1 MGPLLWQG
9 RPRTKL
15 GKLLHRYDVPQSELH
30 HWTKKKVSTSIL
42 SRMCSEEGY
51 YPTTYNVNL
60 VLKALRK
67 NVDPHVIYE
76 DIWM

>member
-1 MGPLLWQG
+1 MQLWQG
-9 RPRTKL
+9 KPRTKL
-15 GKLLHRYDVPQSELH
+15 GKLMHKYDIPQSELLK
-30 HWTKKKVSTSIL
+30 WTKKQVSQSIV
-42 SRMCSEEGY
+42 SRMCSEKEY

-67 NVDPHVIYE
+67 NVDPHIQYD